1 MSSTAG
7 TKSFIGKK
15 KGFAGETKSFTG
27 ETRVKEIAL
36 ANPEARRV
44 LEDAHVDY
52 CCGGSKSLH
61 DACAGA
67 GVSAEDVLE
76 RLRENSKSVNAGAAN
91 WTSAALSE
99 LTRHIRDT
107 HHQYVRGA
115 IPRIQELL
123 NKVNAKHG
131 ANHAEIPAI
140 RDLFTQVG
148 REMIMHMQKE
158 EQILFPYIDSV
169 ERAANGNGA
178 VEPPFFQTVR
188 NPIQM
193 MMKEHD
199 SAGDLVRQIRE
210 ASGEYTPPANACT
223 SFRALYQELKQ
234 FEGDLHE
241 HVHLENNV
249 LFPRAVEAEAA
260 VV

>member
-1 MSSTAG
+1 M
-7 TKSFIGKK
+7 
-15 KGFAGETKSFTG
+15 SFTG
-27 ETRVKEIAL
+27 ETQVKDIAL
-36 ANPEARRV
+36 SDPEARQV

-61 DACAGA
+61 DACAGV
-67 GVSAEDVLE
+67 GVSAEEILD
-76 RLRENSKSVNAGAAN
+76 RLRANSKNVKAGAAN
-91 WTSAALSE
+91 WTSAPLSD

-107 HHQYVRGA
+107 HHQYVRAA

-131 ANHAEIPAI
+131 PNHAEIPAI
-140 RDLFTQVG
+140 RDLFAQVG
-148 REMIMHMQKE
+148 REMITHMQKE
-158 EQILFPYIDSV
+158 EQILFPYIDAV

-210 ASGEYTPPANACT
+210 ASGDYTPPADACT
-223 SFRALYQELKQ
+223 TFKALYQELQQ
-234 FEGDLHE
+234 FEADLHE
-241 HVHLENNV
+241 HVHLENNI
-249 LFPRAVEAEAA
+249 LFPRAVEAETAA
-260 VV
+260 V

>member
-1 MSSTAG
+1 M
-7 TKSFIGKK
+7 
-15 KGFAGETKSFTG
+15 SFTG
-27 ETRVKEIAL
+27 ETQVKDIAL
-36 ANPEARRV
+36 SDPRARQV

-52 CCGGSKSLH
+52 CCGGGKSLH
-61 DACAGA
+61 DACAGV
-67 GVSAEDVLE
+67 GVAAEEILE

-91 WTSAALSE
+91 WTSAALSD

-107 HHQYVRGA
+107 HHQYVRAA

-131 ANHAEIPAI
+131 PNHAEIPAI
-140 RDLFTQVG
+140 RDLFAQVG
-148 REMIMHMQKE
+148 REMITHMQKE
-158 EQILFPYIDSV
+158 EQILFPYIDAV
-169 ERAANGNGA
+169 ERAANGNGE

-210 ASGEYTPPANACT
+210 ASGEYTPPADACT
-223 SFRALYQELKQ
+223 TFKALYQDLRQ
-234 FEGDLHE
+234 FEADLHE
-241 HVHLENNV
+241 HVHLENNI
-249 LFPRAVEAEAA
+249 LFPRAVEAES
-260 VV
+260 VVLEQ